1 MDIFSK
7 NQTATH
13 IALNFV
19 PGGDGQ
25 VALSIIGPGGQT
37 LETVSVPKEDIW
49 IRQSDYETKQRERRN
64 QEEKNRTQ
72 KQAAKQE
79 ITDTADAKKREID
92 ANNDLTTASSAAMMV
107 TAATSAF
114 LGLGLV
120 GRRRRKKNKKA

>member
-1 MDIFSK
+1 M
-7 NQTATH
+7 
-13 IALNFV
+13 

-120 GRRRRKKNKKA
+120 GRRRRKKK